1 MPGKVKNFVKEQTM
15 IQSVVWGLFA
25 AVIVC
30 ILGIGVTSFLIYSGK
45 IMEIDLRIVAAVVM
59 LLAVFCGGI
68 VSVKL
73 RKNEA
78 AVISG
83 ITAASFAVALIL
95 VNIMF
100 FDAVFSG
107 IWLNILMVVL
117 GWITSSLAGAGK
129 KRKR

>member
-1 MPGKVKNFVKEQTM
+1 VPGKVKNFVKEQT
-15 IQSVVWGLFA
+15 IIRSVVWGLFA

-45 IMEIDLRIVAAVVM
+45 IMEIDLRILAAVVI

-73 RKNEA
+73 RKKEA

-107 IWLNILMVVL
+107 IWLNILMVIL
-117 GWITSSLAGAGK
+117 GWIAASLAGAGK